1 MDTWTSQAGYPLVTV
16 SRINDTFV
24 KLTQQRFAVNTQT
37 AIEAKKYTI
46 PIRFRTN
53 AMQATESTL
62 VWMTKDQESV
72 EVDLGGLRAWY
83 KFNENQIGYY
93 RVNYE
98 PAMWTELA
106 KLLNTWREDGTNTLS
121 PLNRAHLLN
130 DVIALADGEYL
141 QYSTAL
147 EMLDYLPNERNLVPW
162 SVATSQIKKLLALM
176 ELDSPDV
183 FVKLSAHFHELALD
197 AYDHVKFSGCSD
209 LSETETEMDDTTTTP
224 PPEGVCSE
232 DEDSFPNQLLRERL
246 VDLMCRLE
254 HDECLKE
261 VDLHFDAFLH
271 TNTPVSPN
279 VRQSVYYYGLQKANV
294 AAWSL
299 VFEMLKVETD
309 PQEVT
314 KLMVGLSATKNPVL
328 ISLYISR
335 AWEELRNQ
343 DFFTVLNNLAE
354 NASARLSVWAWV
366 RDNWEKLV
374 ERYTINERTLG
385 RVIPSVTARFSTQAQ
400 LDEVS
405 VEGFI
410 IARMGGGVYKRE

>member
-37 AIEAKKYTI
+37 KIDAKKYTI

-53 AMQATESTL
+53 AMQATESQL
-62 VWMTKDQESV
+62 VWMTKDQESI
-72 EVDLGGLRAWY
+72 EVDLGGLRTWY

-106 KLLNTWREDGTNTLS
+106 KQLDTLS

-141 QYSTAL
+141 AYSTAL
-147 EMLDYLPNERNLVPW
+147 DMMDYLRTEKNLVPW
-162 SVATSQIKKLLALM
+162 SVATGQIKKLLALM
-176 ELDSPDV
+176 ELDSADV

-197 AYDHVKFSGCSD
+197 AYDYVKFSGCSD
-209 LSETETEMDDTTTTP
+209 VTETQPDEDDTTTP
-224 PPEGVCSE
+224 LPEGVCSE
-232 DEDSFPNQLLRERL
+232 EEDTFPNQLLRERL

-254 HDECLKE
+254 HAECIDE
-261 VDLHFDAFLH
+261 VAIHFDAFLN

-294 AAWSL
+294 TTWDH
-299 VFEMLKVETD
+299 VFDMLKQETD

-314 KLMVGLSATKNPVL
+314 KLMVGLSSTKNPVL
-328 ISLYISR
+328 INLYISR

-354 NASARLSVWAWV
+354 NASARLVVWAWV
-366 RDNWEKLV
+366 RDNWKKLV

-385 RVIPSVTARFSTQAQ
+385 RLIPSVTARFSTQAQ

-405 VEGFI
+405 VE
-410 IARMGGGVYKRE
+410 